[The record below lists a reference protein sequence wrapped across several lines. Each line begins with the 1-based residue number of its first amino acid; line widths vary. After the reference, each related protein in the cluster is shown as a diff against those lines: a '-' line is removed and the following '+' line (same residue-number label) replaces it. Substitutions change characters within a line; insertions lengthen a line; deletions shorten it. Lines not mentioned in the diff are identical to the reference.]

1 MQKYLQISPHIVN
14 TSSKKIL
21 TVEIM
26 RDSRAIKRQEL
37 FAGNIL
43 KMFAPK
49 NLKFQPAEYT
59 KYDTGIVVNLP
70 KNVKRCYC
78 SINKQF
84 IKVSS
89 GNKCIYLG
97 LLNNYFTK

>member
-1 MQKYLQISPHIVN
+1 
-14 TSSKKIL
+14 
-21 TVEIM
+21 M
-26 RDSRAIKRQEL
+26 RDSRTIKRQEL

-70 KNVKRCYC
+70 KNVK
-78 SINKQF
+78 SINKKL
-84 IKVSS
+84 IKINS
-89 GNKCIYLG
+89 GNKRIYLE
-97 LLNNYFTK
+97 LLSSSFTKEFTV